1 MLASSHDSSQCCPAS
16 LHTHRPRLAHPLPPI
31 PVRGS
36 VRGCGWQRPG
46 APRPA
51 VQDLGQG
58 LGGVSPGWG
67 LNPRE
72 RSGLTHGLLS
82 PWGKKQ
88 DTYKRVPALC
98 PRPLPHVA
106 RTLG

>member
-1 MLASSHDSSQCCPAS
+1 MWVRLAEARSSQARGAGS
-16 LHTHRPRLAHPLPPI
+16 WPR
-31 PVRGS
+31 V
-36 VRGCGWQRPG
+36 
-46 APRPA
+46 
-51 VQDLGQG
+51 
-58 LGGVSPGWG
+58 GGVRPGWG

-98 PRPLPHVA
+98 PWPLPHMA